1 MTAGVNSQKKKNHET
16 ANYHRTQMQKEIVI
30 QRLREQG
37 CRITKQRLML
47 LDVILNEDCSC
58 CKEIYYRAAEV
69 DPGIGAATVYR
80 MVNLLEEIG
89 AISRKNMY
97 KIACGS
103 GCEVENACIIE
114 FDDDTVVE
122 LSAKKWHQ
130 VIKAGLVAC
139 GYPSDLNVRSV
150 IAKSCQC
157 GK

>member
-1 MTAGVNSQKKKNHET
+1 MTAGVNSQKKKNHEP

-89 AISRKNMY
+89 AIIPNR
-97 KIACGS
+97 A
-103 GCEVENACIIE
+103 ENTALIPHITTICISFSSSLKSLPI
-114 FDDDTVVE
+114 
-122 LSAKKWHQ
+122 LLP
-130 VIKAGLVAC
+130 ILP
-139 GYPSDLNVRSV
+139 PS
-150 IAKSCQC
+150 
-157 GK
+157 

>member
-103 GCEVENACIIE
+103 GCEVENACTIE

-130 VIKAGLVAC
+130 VIKAGLAAC
-139 GYPSDLNVRSV
+139 GYPTDLNVRSV

>member
-97 KIACGS
+97 RIACGCHIMMLPVNKS
-103 GCEVENACIIE
+103 E
-114 FDDDTVVE
+114 
-122 LSAKKWHQ
+122 AK
-130 VIKAGLVAC
+130 
-139 GYPSDLNVRSV
+139 RS
-150 IAKSCQC
+150 
-157 GK
+157 